1 MNFTGYKKPSD
12 EEFKKCYKELF
23 EASPRPKDYGT
34 KEYKA
39 KVELARK
46 RFFEFQKITMN
57 IDTLPWEIWKNHP
70 NNGAWEV
77 SNLGRIRIDG
87 IIQEQIDNPD
97 GSIGY
102 LVLKNYTNVLVYHL
116 VADVFLD
123 RKIGESRAVHHI
135 DNDGYNCSE
144 DNLIML
150 TEIQHGAIHKNEM
163 KEQQRNEY

>member
-23 EASPRPKDYGT
+23 EVSSRPKDYGT

-150 TEIQHGAIHKNEM
+150 TEMQHGAIHKNEM
-163 KEQQRNEY
+163 KEDL